1 MDSSC
6 HGNLMSAIVIFIIAN
21 RRSGINSN
29 GIVTNKSRAFMVAS
43 RHIRVHRSI
52 KRSIRVGSGSVT
64 HI

>member
-6 HGNLMSAIVIFIIAN
+6 HGNLMSAVVIFIIAN

-43 RHIRVHRSI
+43 RHIRVHCSI
-52 KRSIRVGSGSVT
+52 
-64 HI
+64 